1 MECPPSTEGD
11 AAEMTRAYAP
21 KTFLRQCPN
30 GALNAYFDAKG
41 ISVEIDWKTLT
52 PRKIDPLFD
61 AIEELPDDQRH
72 RVERDFRLVFEMAT
86 DKGRLLLVEQ
96 AEVLGVDL
104 GERFADGENAY
115 AAAMIAFLE
124 HKTIFEIAS
133 CVQDIF
139 RMGNWRKRAVGE
151 RLHASE
157 DTEHIQTFA
166 VALQQIYQKQGRGR
180 SCHVDRYQRL
190 DPLRFC
196 YFAYPEDFPTS
207 DIEFDEEH
215 NFRRVTRRPALENV
229 FVYDP
234 EAGTL
239 DISATG
245 PKEHKEAL
253 AEAFCKHILGLKA
266 LPPEK
271 TRPEYT
277 LKPVMN
283 PSFQFPIE
291 PGDGVA
297 RVDIKSL
304 RLDYPDAEQTRVT
317 VNARPNG
324 ASNAIHNSVRR
335 TLNLSAFP
343 LERLHPSRAE
353 VTVEFK
359 PVNGRQVKRLNFA
372 ITYPD
377 RCGLGDEPQ
386 EQIVRQI
393 LRRAGISND

>member
-1 MECPPSTEGD
+1 
-11 AAEMTRAYAP
+11 MTRAYAP

-30 GALNAYFDAKG
+30 DALKAYFDAKK
-41 ISVEIDWKTLT
+41 IQIDVDWQSLT
-52 PRKIDPLFD
+52 PRKIDPLFE
-61 AIEELPDDQRH
+61 AIEGLPDDLRQ

-115 AAAMIAFLE
+115 AAAMVACLE
-124 HKTIFEIAS
+124 HQDIFEIAS
-133 CVQDIF
+133 CVQDVF
-139 RMGNWRKRAVGE
+139 RMGNWRKRTVGE
-151 RLHASE
+151 RLHAS
-157 DTEHIQTFA
+157 DDPDAIQAFA
-166 VALQQIYQKQGRGR
+166 TALQKIYQKQGRGR

-207 DIEFDEEH
+207 EVEFDEEH

-245 PKEHKEAL
+245 PKKHREAL
-253 AEAFCKHILGLKA
+253 AEAFCRHILGLKA
-266 LPPEK
+266 LPPERAK
-271 TRPEYT
+271 PEYS
-277 LKPVMN
+277 LKPVMDQA
-283 PSFQFPIE
+283 FQFPIE

-297 RVDIKSL
+297 RMEIKAL

-317 VNARPNG
+317 VNSKPNG
-324 ASNAIHNSVRR
+324 SPNAIHNSMRR
-335 TLNLSAFP
+335 TLNLSSFP
-343 LERLHPSRAE
+343 LDRLHPSRAE
-353 VTVEFK
+353 VAVEFK
-359 PVNGRQVKRLNFA
+359 PVNGRRPKRLSFP

-377 RCGLGDEPQ
+377 RCGLGDDPE
-386 EQIVRQI
+386 ELIVRQI
-393 LRRAGISND
+393 LRRAGIAND